1 MKTLNLIYKNK
12 ENKDIL
18 IKIVSD
24 NYDNLI
30 NVKDENEILE
40 FD

>member
-30 NVKDENEILE
+30 NIKDENEILE